1 MTVETPARAEPV
13 ATRRFSDLRQPRSLP
28 IVGSMLALALEQKT
42 AHLSFERWAKEL
54 GTPYRVRLGKRYM
67 LVVDD
72 AQDISSIM
80 KARPG
85 AFRRVRPLE
94 GIFKEMGIAGVF
106 SAEGADWE
114 RQRRLV
120 MKAFDPSRLRS
131 YYPSLVNVTERL
143 RQRFAKAAQTGEAL
157 DLQAEFMR
165 YTVDVTAGLAFGVDI
180 NTIESGQNR
189 IQAHLDKIFPAINR
203 RMTAP
208 FAYWRSIKLPSDHAL
223 DGDLAHVRGA
233 IDGFIA
239 QARSR
244 MAADPTRAEKPSNLI
259 ESLLAA
265 RDREG
270 SGFTDADVSG
280 NVFTALLAGEDTTA
294 NTLAWLCHYLCAD
307 PHLQRELRLEVDA
320 ELAAHELAHAA
331 AHSAAPHAHSASTD
345 APAPSDPHA
354 SMAVYGAADSL
365 PKIDASIKEAMR
377 LRPVAVLLSHETNE
391 ATVIGGIAVRERTP
405 VCTLLRPAGLNPDL
419 FPNPHAFV
427 PARWHAPESLGI
439 APETLALAK
448 RALMPFGAGPRFCP
462 GRYLA
467 MLEIKMVT
475 AMLVQNFS
483 LESAGGEVSER
494 YALSMMPSGLKV
506 RLTSL
511 R

>member
-1 MTVETPARAEPV
+1 MTPQPV
-13 ATRRFSDLRQPRSLP
+13 AEADTAVAPATPQRFSSLRQPRSLP
-28 IVGSMLALALEQKT
+28 VVGSMLSLALDQST
-42 AHLSFERWAKEL
+42 AHTAFERWAKEL

-67 LVVDD
+67 MVVDD
-72 AQDISSIM
+72 PGEIAAIM

-120 MKAFDPSRLRS
+120 MKAFDPGHLRS
-131 YYPSLVNVTERL
+131 YYPSLVAVTQRL
-143 RQRFAKAAQTGEAL
+143 RRRFERAADSGELL

-165 YTVDVTAGLAFGVDI
+165 YTVDVTAGLAFGADI
-180 NTIESGQNR
+180 NTIDSGEDR

-208 FAYWRSIKLPSDHAL
+208 FAYWRSVKLPSDHAL
-223 DGDLAHVRGA
+223 DADLAHVREA

-239 QARSR
+239 QARQR
-244 MAADPTRAEKPSNLI
+244 MQAQPELAQTPGNLI
-259 ESLLAA
+259 EALLAA

-270 SGFTDADVSG
+270 SGFSDDDVSG

-307 PHLQRELRLEVDA
+307 SHIQAVLCDEAVA
-320 ELAAHELAHAA
+320 E
-331 AHSAAPHAHSASTD
+331 T
-345 APAPSDPHA
+345 PAGQDDMQA
-354 SMAVYGAADSL
+354 YAAADSL
-365 PKIDASIKEAMR
+365 PKIDAAIKEAMR
-377 LRPVAVLLSHETNE
+377 LRPVAVLLSHESNE
-391 ATVIGGIAVRERTP
+391 ATSVSGIAIRARTP
-405 VCTLLRPAGLNPDL
+405 VCTLLRPAGLDANL
-419 FPNPHAFV
+419 FPQPHAFL
-427 PARWHAPESLGI
+427 PTRWYAPEALGLT
-439 APETLALAK
+439 PEQVAK
-448 RALMPFGAGPRFCP
+448 AKKVLMPFGAGPRFCP

-475 AMLVQNFS
+475 AMMVRHFEL
-483 LESAGGEVSER
+483 AADGGEVTER

-506 RLTSL
+506 RL
-511 R
+511 RHRR